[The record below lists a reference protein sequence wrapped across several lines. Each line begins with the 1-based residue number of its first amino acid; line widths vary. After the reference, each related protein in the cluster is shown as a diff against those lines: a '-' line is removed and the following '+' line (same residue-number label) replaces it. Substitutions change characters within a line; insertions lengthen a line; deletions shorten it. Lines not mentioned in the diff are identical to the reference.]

1 MNAQLQPL
9 APPLPSLPS
18 PGALTLALAGA
29 VGTGVVVG
37 ALGADPIKAFGAVLA
52 VLLVAAALV
61 RQDMIVVL
69 VIFLIYS
76 NGAVVAVESQ
86 GLPFVVGAAVPLLLA
101 IPLIHQHLRG
111 EPLIADGTLFVL
123 LGLLLAMGLSG
134 LLARESGIAMQGI
147 QSFAIEGV
155 LLYFLIL
162 NVLRSPGNLR
172 LAVWTV
178 LGAGAFLA
186 AVSILQYATKTF
198 DRPYLGFAALDPAL
212 VAGHTSEPRAS
223 GPVAD
228 PNYYAQLLL
237 PSLAFGLVA
246 VLRDRVA
253 LLRWAAGGMVAT
265 IIFAVVLTGSR
276 GGTIAVVAMIVAMIA
291 LRFLGVAQLAVA
303 VVVVAG
309 ALALNPSYSERLST
323 TSLKGIAA
331 PAGSAVQAD
340 SATRSR
346 LTENL
351 AAANVFA
358 DHPLFGVGPGGFPLH
373 YQEYAS
379 RIGIEVHDRE
389 RTGDQAGLPPQ
400 RAAHNIVLGMAADL
414 GIIGLV
420 LFAVV
425 VCLAFAGLLRARRRA
440 LAEHRPGL
448 ADVAGAVLVALV
460 GYLAAGLFLSLAFE
474 RYLWL
479 LLAMAG
485 AVVVLSRDSDAL
497 R

>member
-1 MNAQLQPL
+1 
-9 APPLPSLPS
+9 
-18 PGALTLALAGA
+18 
-29 VGTGVVVG
+29 VVVG
-37 ALGADPIKAFGAVLA
+37 VLGADPMKAFCAVLA

-69 VIFLIYS
+69 VVFLIYS
-76 NGAVVAVESQ
+76 NAAVVAVDSQ

-101 IPLIHQHLRG
+101 IPMIHQYLRG

-123 LGLLLAMGLSG
+123 VGLLLAMGLSG
-134 LLARESGIAMQGI
+134 LLARESAVAMEGI

-172 LAVWTV
+172 LAGWTV

-198 DRPYLGFAALDPAL
+198 DRPFLGFAALDPAL
-212 VAGHTSEPRAS
+212 IAGHTTEPRAS

-237 PSLAFGLVA
+237 PALAFGLVA
-246 VLRDRVA
+246 VLRDRVRM
-253 LLRWAAGGMVAT
+253 LRWVAGGMVAT

-276 GGTIAVVAMIVAMIA
+276 GGTIAVVAMVVAMVA
-291 LRFLGVAQLAVA
+291 LRFFGLVQITVA

-309 ALALNPSYSERLST
+309 ALALNPSYSERLAT
-323 TSLKGIAA
+323 TSLSGIAA
-331 PAGSAVQAD
+331 PAGATVEAD
-340 SATRSR
+340 SATRGR

-351 AAANVFA
+351 AAARVFA
-358 DHPLFGVGPGGFPLH
+358 DHPLFGVGPGGFPFY

-379 RIGIEVHDRE
+379 RIGIQVHDRE
-389 RTGDQAGLPPQ
+389 RTGEDAGQAPQ

-414 GIIGLV
+414 GIIGLS
-420 LFAVV
+420 LFVIV

-440 LAEHRPGL
+440 LERRPEL
-448 ADVAGAVLVALV
+448 ADMAGAVFVALV
-460 GYLAAGLFLSLAFE
+460 GYLVAGLFLSLAFE

-485 AVVVLSRDSDAL
+485 AVVVLSRESDAQ